1 MKQYIETVYSL
12 ATTALDKTT
21 KLKQENCELKQ
32 QIIELKN
39 SAKDTNVLSRK
50 CKRNFKFLTVGDFC
64 REWIKIYADCV
75 NDNGYSKRCCPL
87 FCSDVCNSNVCNSK
101 KRMNKA
107 PYKTKN
113 GKYILIETKKARYQR

>member
-1 MKQYIETVYSL
+1 MTYYEYVSYIKRIENLSTEVSEL
-12 ATTALDKTT
+12 R
-21 KLKQENCELKQ
+21 LKNCELKQ

-64 REWIKIYADCV
+64 REWNKIYADCV
-75 NDNGYSKRCCPL
+75 NYNGYSKHCCPL
-87 FCSDVCNSNVCNSK
+87 FCSDVCNSK

-113 GKYILIETKKARYQR
+113 GKYIMIEVKE

>member
-1 MKQYIETVYSL
+1 MDDESIYELIEIAYNL

-21 KLKQENCELKQ
+21 RLRQENNKLKQ

-39 SAKDTNVLSRK
+39 SAKDINVSTKK

-64 REWIKIYADCV
+64 REWNKIYADCI

-87 FCSDVCNSNVCNSK
+87 FCSDVCNSK

-113 GKYILIETKKARYQR
+113 GKYILVEINRRYKR